1 MLKWANH
8 IQESIFINAISVQL
22 CLLPGTLT
30 LRSTLR
36 GNWTIKL
43 TFRRRCHS
51 SMFALTENKATRAAR
66 GEQYDCHRPLPHF
79 VRPDSTLTM
88 ADRYLPAA
96 VSQWNDAPPQ
106 QLPRESRGRA
116 PPVVI
121 TGRSRHAPQQPVAG
135 ERSLSSDRE
144 RR

>member
-1 MLKWANH
+1 M
-8 IQESIFINAISVQL
+8 
-22 CLLPGTLT
+22 
-30 LRSTLR
+30 STTGYLNFTQYIT
-36 GNWTIKL
+36 GKL
-43 TFRRRCHS
+43 NNKTDVSTSMSFKYVRPDGKQSDACRR
-51 SMFALTENKATRAAR
+51 E
-66 GEQYDCHRPLPHF
+66 EQYDYHRPLAHF

-116 PPVVI
+116 PPGVI

-135 ERSLSSDRE
+135 ERSLSGDRE
-144 RR
+144 LRCVR